1 MWHDTGR
8 CLLPELQTESSQSL
22 YVPTI
27 DTVVAQAYRR
37 AGLLNVQ
44 QTPTTVQAST
54 ARAALNDMVD
64 HLAAGGVLMRAV
76 QPGYVTMVSGQNQY
90 TLPENV
96 FDIVGSGAYIDPTQ
110 SQVPFQANAE
120 TIVVMKD
127 RDTWQN
133 LGAKGASSRPTIAY
147 FSRNAPLGTLYV
159 WPTPGASENGGQIR
173 FQFHVTRPDVTNG
186 SNTLPFERYW
196 TEYFVWGLAVRLAFD
211 NSMLDVAA
219 ALTPYAAAAL
229 QQAKGYSKQNVS
241 VQATLTH
248 RTGWQTRSWRR

>member
-1 MWHDTGR
+1 M
-8 CLLPELQTESSQSL
+8 PEAQIESTQSL
-22 YVPTI
+22 YVPTV

-44 QTPTTVQAST
+44 QIPSLVQSSL

-64 HLAAGGVLMRAV
+64 HLAAGGILMRAV
-76 QPGYVTMVSGQNQY
+76 QPGYVLLLQGVNQY
-90 TLPENV
+90 QLPENV
-96 FDIVGSGAYIDPTQ
+96 FDIVGNGAYIDPTQ
-110 SQVPFQANAE
+110 SQVPFQAQAE

-127 RDTWQN
+127 RDTWQD
-133 LGAKGASSRPTIAY
+133 LGAKGAQSRPTIGY
-147 FSRNAPLGTLYV
+147 FSRNAPQGTLYI
-159 WPTPGASENGGQIR
+159 WPTPGASEVGGQIR

-186 SNTLPFERYW
+186 TDTLPFERYW

-219 ALTPYAAAAL
+219 ALTPYATAAL

-241 VQATLTH
+241 VQAVLTH
-248 RTGWQTRSWRR
+248 RTAYQTRSWRR

>member
-1 MWHDTGR
+1 M
-8 CLLPELQTESSQSL
+8 PETQTEATQSL

-37 AGLLNVQ
+37 AGLLNAQ
-44 QTPTTVQAST
+44 QSPTTVQAGL

-76 QPGYVTMVSGQNQY
+76 QPGYVLLLEGVNQY
-90 TLPENV
+90 QLPENV
-96 FDIVGSGAYIDPTQ
+96 FDVVGNGAYIDPTQ
-110 SQVPFQANAE
+110 DQTPFQAQAE
-120 TIVVMKD
+120 TVVVMKD
-127 RDTWQN
+127 RDTWQD
-133 LGAKGASSRPTIAY
+133 LGAKGAQSRPTIGY
-147 FSRNAPLGTLYV
+147 FARNAPQGILYI
-159 WPTPGASENGGQIR
+159 WPTPSASEVGGQIR

-211 NSMLDVAA
+211 NSMLDVAT
-219 ALTPYAAAAL
+219 ALTPYATAAL

-241 VQATLTH
+241 VQAVLTH
-248 RTGWQTRSWRR
+248 RTAYQTRSWRR